1 MSCLLDI
8 SNTVDEILRDMFY
21 IIAWIQYMTSDLSS
35 LRYSEY
41 SRWHLSFVI
50 DILNAVYGIGSYL
63 LDILKTADVIFS
75 SCLLSNILNYSNAIE
90 VCFIWN
96 R

>member
-63 LDILKTADVIFS
+63 LDILKTADGNQVVFW
-75 SCLLSNILNYSNAIE
+75 YSE
-90 VCFIWN
+90 
-96 R
+96 